1 MTRRRMT
8 RPHPMALVVALILVA
23 GTLWAVADLA
33 TDAPPPAASDTYDR
47 IDAYVAD
54 QLQDARI
61 PGAALAVVENGK
73 AVHVNGFG
81 TDGHGN
87 RVTADTPFWIG
98 SNTKS
103 FTALAVMQ
111 LVEDG
116 VLDLDAP
123 VQQYLPEFHV
133 ADPAASARIT
143 VRHLLNQ
150 TSGVSRTDGARAVAR
165 GGTGSMRD
173 TVASMGRLH
182 LDRPVGQSFEYANLN
197 SVVLGVVVE
206 QVTGRTW
213 QDYVEQRILEP
224 LGMDRTFTDQSA
236 ARDAGLTS
244 TYRSFFGF
252 PLETDAPHLD
262 GLAASGYLYS
272 TAGDL
277 SRYLS
282 AYLDGGSTQ
291 GRQVLGAASVEQ
303 MLASATDPRTFTLQG
318 QQFTAGYGAG
328 WFVGPFGGVDGA
340 RWHQGSLP
348 HFTSWMVL
356 LPDSDQAVVLL
367 LNRGNQLGLGGADAA
382 WSRIP
387 QGVVSLLVGN
397 DPAPGGGSAT
407 FTIGLVT
414 FALALVT
421 MQAWRLVTLVR
432 RGIPPSTS
440 TRRAAVPLI
449 WELGV
454 AATVLLVYP
463 SLLGGLGWSATF
475 AFLPDLTL
483 TVVVI
488 GGLALTCGAVR
499 TALLVSRHTM
509 AGPARPTAAPEGVG
523 PAGTRSQPAV
533 VTTR

>member
-1 MTRRRMT
+1 
-8 RPHPMALVVALILVA
+8 VI
-23 GTLWAVADLA
+23 
-33 TDAPPPAASDTYDR
+33 
-47 IDAYVAD
+47 
-54 QLQDARI
+54 
-61 PGAALAVVENGK
+61 
-73 AVHVNGFG
+73 
-81 TDGHGN
+81 
-87 RVTADTPFWIG
+87 
-98 SNTKS
+98 
-103 FTALAVMQ
+103 
-111 LVEDG
+111 
-116 VLDLDAP
+116 
-123 VQQYLPEFHV
+123 
-133 ADPAASARIT
+133 
-143 VRHLLNQ
+143 
-150 TSGVSRTDGARAVAR
+150 
-165 GGTGSMRD
+165 
-173 TVASMGRLH
+173 
-182 LDRPVGQSFEYANLN
+182 
-197 SVVLGVVVE
+197 VE

-224 LGMDRTFTDQSA
+224 LGMDRTFTDQAA

-277 SRYLS
+277 SRYLA
-282 AYLDGGSTQ
+282 AYLDGGSAQ

-356 LPDSDQAVVLL
+356 LPDSEQAVVLL

-397 DPAPGGGSAT
+397 EPAPGGGSAT

-421 MQAWRLVTLVR
+421 MQAWCLVTLVR
-432 RGIPPSTS
+432 RGIPPSTR
-440 TRRAAVPLI
+440 TPRAAVPLI

-454 AATVLLVYP
+454 AATVLLAYP
-463 SLLGGLGWSATF
+463 SLLGGLGWPATF

-499 TALLVSRHTM
+499 TALLVSRHRM
-509 AGPARPTAAPEGVG
+509 AGPAHRTAAPEGVS
-523 PAGTRSQPAV
+523 PAGSRSGPAV